1 MMENCKTF
9 INDKTLYFCLIFA
22 AITGVITLRQKLDHE
37 TKAFYNITITAR
49 DLGIPALSGYTN
61 LLVTV
66 SDVDDNAPVFHKNG
80 YTASILEN
88 ATAGTFVAQVNASDI
103 DADEAHKTILYQI
116 EGGNEQRNF
125 VIGELNGTVF
135 LNWTGDGLDREKVS
149 SYTLTLAAIS
159 RVNNTEQKS
168 TVLVSTNSFI
178 STFFVYFLNTESCTI
193 FRRSQS
199 YYVVIIFIMKKLT

>member
-37 TKAFYNITITAR
+37 TKAFYNITIAAR

-88 ATAGTFVAQVNASDI
+88 ATAGAFVAQVNASDI

-178 STFFVYFLNTESCTI
+178 STFFVYFLNAES
-193 FRRSQS
+193 
-199 YYVVIIFIMKKLT
+199 